1 MNFSGTYSVALG
13 VSSQESYSSATPI
26 TGLTAVVTSHE
37 ATTGVTEFEIEFDQH
52 FKYDGGN
59 LVVQFQV
66 NNPAPNSYTNTY
78 WAGTDMGYNVGY
90 YSQYNGLVQVLP
102 KATFIYVS
110 SIPSVATPTFSPAA
124 GTYNSAQQVTILC
137 ATEGATIRD
146 GYYKTNHAAARKAGL
161 LVGSYHV
168 YSSKTTAYQ
177 QFNNFKSLVHKKS
190 QDLIP
195 VLDIEGHHSGRLY
208 MARVDKLLELMEKEY
223 GAKPMIY
230 TSEKVYKLHFSGK
243 KYRKYHIFI
252 ANYRRT
258 PSVRYTLWQYTETGH
273 ISGIAGCVDF
283 SKFDRNHSL
292 SDILMPKKKKKKDD
306 TDTKVESAATD
317 STDTSSSSDTD
328 STTAK

>member
-1 MNFSGTYSVALG
+1 MRFKCNIRSARKCGGVQGRAGQWHCFSYCLALLALLALPVSALAQTRGIDVSKFQGKINWTKVAKDKT
-13 VSSQESYSSATPI
+13 VKFVYI
-26 TGLTAVVTSHE
+26 
-37 ATTGVTEFEIEFDQH
+37 
-52 FKYDGGN
+52 K
-59 LVVQFQV
+59 
-66 NNPAPNSYTNTY
+66 
-78 WAGTDMGYNVGY
+78 
-90 YSQYNGLVQVLP
+90 
-102 KATFIYVS
+102 
-110 SIPSVATPTFSPAA
+110 
-124 GTYNSAQQVTILC
+124 
-137 ATEGATIRD
+137 ATEGTSIQD
-146 GYYKTNHAAARKAGL
+146 PYYKTNISKAKKAGL
-161 LVGSYHV
+161 LVGSYHL

-177 QFNNFKSLVHKKS
+177 QMANMRKMVKKS
-190 QDLIP
+190 EQDLIP

-208 MARVDKLLELMEKEY
+208 MERVDKLLELMEKEY
-223 GAKPMIY
+223 GVKPMIY

-306 TDTKVESAATD
+306 TDIKVESAATD